1 MIKVH
6 RYLNL
11 ILFSALPAL
20 VVSCSAD
27 TGKKEQQ
34 AEVKGTPPSVSG
46 ESADKLFVRLTD
58 RERDELKIETVKVSR
73 NIQNYSLQVP
83 GVVFPA
89 QNHISIISTPVNGQI
104 RAIWVREGQPV
115 QKGQEM
121 FRIESLVF
129 GNLVAEYI
137 QAIAEEKYQTSRLER
152 VTQLVKE
159 TISSSSELERVESD
173 YQRALTASI
182 SAYAKLKAI
191 GVPDHEIELFKNA
204 EKIDPS
210 LKIHAPIS
218 GSFDQRKVEL
228 GQSVDALEELGR
240 IIDLKR
246 VLIKGYLSPEDA
258 RFVNPGDSVKISRRE
273 DENSGIISLISS
285 VNPGLDEDNRSVVVN
300 VEVEAKNSWPKPG
313 ENVRLEIFTSS
324 PDKVFSVPLKALT
337 YDGNDAVVFVKK
349 DGNIYEKRLIDVSD
363 IRGQTAVVRDG
374 IHENEELAVSQV
386 FSLKA
391 LSRYEQ
397 IAEE

>member
-1 MIKVH
+1 MTAAHYYCKI
-6 RYLNL
+6 
-11 ILFSALPAL
+11 ILLLAMATLWSA
-20 VVSCSAD
+20 CSD
-27 TGKKEQQ
+27 HSGRKGRQ
-34 AEVKGTPPSVSG
+34 AEVQETPPSVSG
-46 ESADKLFVRLTD
+46 EKGSKLFVRLSD
-58 RERDELKIETVKVSR
+58 KERDELRIETVKVTS
-73 NIQNYSLQVP
+73 NIQNYRLQVS

-89 QNHISIISTPVNGQI
+89 QDHISMISTPIDGQV
-104 RAIWVREGQPV
+104 RAIMVREGQPV
-115 QKGQEM
+115 QKGQEI

-129 GNLVAEYI
+129 GNLVAEYL

-152 VTQLVKE
+152 IKQLVEE
-159 TISSSSELERVESD
+159 TISSGSELDRAMSD
-173 YQRALTASI
+173 YQRATAVSI

-191 GVPDHEIELFKNA
+191 GVPDHEIELFRNA

-210 LKIHAPIS
+210 LKIHAPIN
-218 GSFDQRKVEL
+218 GRFDRKKVEL

-246 VLIKGYLSPEDA
+246 VLVKGYLNPEDA
-258 RFVNPGDSVKISRRE
+258 RFLNPGDSVKIGRRADE
-273 DENSGIISLISS
+273 DPGIMSTISS

-300 VEVEAKNSWPKPG
+300 VEVEAKNDWPKPG
-313 ENVRLEIFTSS
+313 ENVRMEIFASS
-324 PDKVFSVPLKALT
+324 SAKVFAVPLKALT
-337 YDGNDAVVFVKK
+337 YDGNNPVVFIRK
-349 DGNIYEKRLIDVSD
+349 DGNTYEKRLIGVSE

-374 IHENEELAVSQV
+374 ISDNEELAVSQI

>member
-1 MIKVH
+1 MITVPYSFKM
-6 RYLNL
+6 
-11 ILFSALPAL
+11 ILFLTLPVV
-20 VVSCSAD
+20 VVSCWAD
-27 TGKKEQQ
+27 TGKKERQT
-34 AEVKGTPPSVSG
+34 EVEAAPPSVSG
-46 ESADKLFVRLTD
+46 ESAEKLFVRLTD
-58 RERDELKIETVKVSR
+58 KERDELKIETVRVIR

-89 QNHISIISTPVNGQI
+89 QNHISIISTPVDGQI
-104 RAIWVREGQPV
+104 REILIREGQPV
-115 QKGQEM
+115 QKGQEL
-121 FRIESLVF
+121 FRIESLVY
-129 GNLVAEYI
+129 GNLVAEYL
-137 QAIAEEKYQTSRLER
+137 QAIAEEKFQTSRLER
-152 VTQLVKE
+152 VKQLVKE
-159 TISSSSELERVESD
+159 TISSSSELERAMSD
-173 YQRALTASI
+173 YQRSNAVSI

-210 LKIHAPIS
+210 LKIHALIS

-228 GQSVDALEELGR
+228 GESVNALEELGR

-258 RFVNPGDSVKISRRE
+258 RFVHAGDRVRIGRRE
-273 DENSGIISLISS
+273 DESQGMYSVISS
-285 VNPGLDEDNRSVVVN
+285 VNPGLDESNRSVVLN
-300 VEVEAKNSWPKPG
+300 VEVEAKNNWPKPG
-313 ENVRLEIFTSS
+313 ENVQMEIFTSS
-324 PDKVFSVPLKALT
+324 AGEVFAIPLRALT

-349 DGNIYEKRLIDVSD
+349 DGNIYEKRLINVSEV
-363 IRGQTAVVRDG
+363 RGQNAIIRDG
-374 IHENEELAVSQV
+374 ITENEELAVSQV

>member
-1 MIKVH
+1 MITVH
-6 RYLNL
+6 RYFNL
-11 ILFSALPAL
+11 ILFLALPVL

-27 TGKKEQQ
+27 AGKKEQQ
-34 AEVKGTPPSVSG
+34 TEVEATPPSVSG
-46 ESADKLFVRLTD
+46 ESAGKLFVRLTD
-58 RERDELKIETVKVSR
+58 KERDELKIETVKVIR

-89 QNHISIISTPVNGQI
+89 QNHISIISTPVDGQI
-104 RAIWVREGQPV
+104 RTILFRDGQPV

-129 GNLVAEYI
+129 GNLVAEYL
-137 QAIAEEKYQTSRLER
+137 QAMAEEKFQTSRLER
-152 VTQLVKE
+152 VRQLVKE

-173 YQRALTASI
+173 YQRSMAASI

-218 GSFDQRKVEL
+218 GNFDQRKVEL
-228 GQSVDALEELGR
+228 GQSVNALEELGR
-240 IIDLKR
+240 IIDLKQ
-246 VLIKGYLSPEDA
+246 VLVKGYLSPEDA
-258 RFVNPGDSVKISRRE
+258 RLVSAGDSVKISRRE
-273 DENSGIISLISS
+273 DDHFATYRVISS
-285 VNPGLDEDNRSVVVN
+285 VNPGLDETNRSVVVN
-300 VEVEAKNSWPKPG
+300 VEVEAKNAWPKPG
-313 ENVRLEIFTSS
+313 ENVRLEIFISS
-324 PDKVFSVPLKALT
+324 PGKVFSVPLKALT

-349 DGNIYEKRLIDVSD
+349 DGNIYEKRLINVSE
-363 IRGQTAVVRDG
+363 IRGQNAIIRDG
-374 IHENEELAVSQV
+374 ITENEELAVSQV